1 MVYSRPPLTGIE
13 PLTMVSFDATSPPN
27 EPAGK
32 GACQVE
38 YDVPA
43 LLPGE
48 VHTTETY
55 FEVQV

>member
-1 MVYSRPPLTGIE
+1 
-13 PLTMVSFDATSPPN
+13 MVSFDATSPPN